1 MKIIITGA
9 TGFIGSN
16 LVEYFIGFNYDINI
30 IARDSSDI
38 SFLDKFKQKIVV
50 HRYNGKIKS
59 MIDIFDKVIPDIVIH
74 LASKFT
80 AEHCS
85 EDVDNLIESNI
96 SLGIH
101 LLEGMRSCGCKKIIT
116 TGTNWQNYESSNYNP
131 TNLYSATKEAFEN
144 IAKHYTN
151 SYDISMISLR
161 IYDSYGPKDK
171 RAKLMNLFQKY
182 ADSEEEIEMSPGNQL
197 LGMVYITDIVAA
209 YSIAMEKLNRLDRKS
224 FEVFYLTP
232 IQFYSLK
239 DIAKCYEKISC
250 KKLNINW
257 GGRKYRDRE
266 VMKPY
271 VGERLPRWN
280 PQIDLEEGIRLIIE
294 NS

>member
-16 LVEYFIGFNYDINI
+16 LVEHLMGFNYEINI

-38 SFLDKFKQKIVV
+38 SSLDKFKQNILV

-59 MIDIFDKVIPDIVIH
+59 MIDIFDEVMPDIVIH

-80 AEHCS
+80 AEHYS
-85 EDVDNLIESNI
+85 EDVDDLIESNI

-101 LLEGMRSCGCKKIIT
+101 LLEGMHSSGCKKIIT
-116 TGTNWQNYESSNYNP
+116 TGTNWQNYESSDYNP

-144 IAKHYTN
+144 IARHYIN

-161 IYDSYGPKDK
+161 IYDSYGASDK
-171 RAKLMNLFQKY
+171 RAKVMNLFQKY
-182 ADSEEEIEMSPGNQL
+182 ADSEEIIEMSPGNQL

-209 YSIAMEKLNRLDRKS
+209 YSIAMERLNSLDRKS

-239 DIAKCYEKISC
+239 DIARCYEKISC

-257 GGRKYRDRE
+257 GARKYRKRE

-271 VGERLPRWN
+271 VGDRLPNWK
-280 PQIDLEEGIRLIIE
+280 PQIDLEDGIKLTIE